1 MLSSFIKNIFKI
13 GSAFVILLTFLA
25 YLCPEINP
33 ETFPW
38 LSFAGTGFPWLLIT
52 NLLLLGFW
60 IWRWDRFA
68 FYHLGIVILGWT
80 YIERFV
86 GTNLDKNKVPENAIS
101 LATHN
106 LGSTTKEKKKQVT
119 DEYRQQKV
127 NAYAQFLQENG
138 FPDILCTQETG
149 SNFYQLLAEKLNY
162 PHTFNLKKGTVIFSR
177 FPMEAGGDIPFS
189 KSNNSI
195 VWVDVRIGGELVR
208 IYNAHL
214 QSNKV
219 TSKTEK
225 IIEEGELKQE
235 ETWDEI
241 GGVLGQVGKATR
253 IRAQQ
258 AELLKDHI
266 NLCGHKV
273 ILCGDFNDTPNS
285 YVYKLLSSPFKD
297 TFCEKGFGLGSTYG
311 GSLPFLR
318 IDYVLTHKKIKIY
331 ACNTVKSDF
340 SDHYPVFVE
349 IGL

>member
-1 MLSSFIKNIFKI
+1 MFSNFIINIFKI
-13 GSAFVILLTFLA
+13 GSAAVILLTFLA

-38 LSFAGTGFPWLLIT
+38 LSFAGTGYPWLLFT
-52 NLLLLGFW
+52 NIIIMVFW
-60 IWRWDRFA
+60 VWRWNRFA
-68 FYHLGIVILGWT
+68 LYHLAIIAIGW
-80 YIERFV
+80 YYVERFI
-86 GTNLDKNKVPENAIS
+86 GTNLDKTKIPESAIS
-101 LATHN
+101 ITTHN
-106 LGSTTKEKKKQVT
+106 LGSTTKDKKSIT
-119 DEYRQQKV
+119 EDYRVQKV

-149 SNFYQLLAEKLNY
+149 STFYHLLATKLNY

-195 VWVDVRIGGELVR
+195 VWVDVRIGTKLIR

-225 IIEEGELKQE
+225 IIEEGGLKEE

-258 AELLKDHI
+258 ADVLRDHI
-266 NLCGHKV
+266 NRCPHAV

-285 YVYKLLSSPFKD
+285 YVYKLLSSSFND
-297 TFCEKGFGLGSTYG
+297 TFQEKGFGLGSTFG
-311 GSLPFLR
+311 GALPFLR
-318 IDYVLTHKKIKIY
+318 IDYILTNKKMKTY
-331 ACNTVKSDF
+331 ACKTVRSDF

-349 IGL
+349 FGL